1 MADKFE
7 KDAFKEEHKAA
18 NYKAPAQPSEEV
30 KRIQEAAM
38 EKSRKNAELRRGM
51 ADAAAAM
58 KSSGG
63 RKRRPTKKQKKQYK
77 KTHKRRHH

>member
-1 MADKFE
+1 MADKFD
-7 KDAFKEEHKAA
+7 KDMFDAEHKAA

-30 KRIQEAAM
+30 KKIQEAAM
-38 EKSRKNAELRRGM
+38 KKSRDNAELRKGM
-51 ADAAAAM
+51 KDAAAQM

-63 RKRRPTKKQKKQYK
+63 RKRRATKKQKKQHK